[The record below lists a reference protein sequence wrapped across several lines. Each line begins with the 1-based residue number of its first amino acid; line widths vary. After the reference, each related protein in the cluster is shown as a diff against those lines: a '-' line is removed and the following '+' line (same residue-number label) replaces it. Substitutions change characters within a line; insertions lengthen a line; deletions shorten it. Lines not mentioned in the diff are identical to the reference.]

1 MALSI
6 EQIESLLTHQ
16 GAAQYGREA
25 VSQLEHA
32 LQCAHLAECA
42 GEAAETVAAA
52 LLHDLG
58 HLLMADA
65 PDGREG
71 DDLHQFMVLPFLRP
85 LFGDAVLEPV
95 RLHVDAKR
103 YLCLTEPGYFEG
115 LSPASVRS
123 LELQGGVFNAAEA
136 ADFASRPHAGAAIRL
151 RRYDD
156 RAKVPGYPVPP
167 LSRFMAVLERVS
179 AATSLS
185 RS

>member
-1 MALSI
+1 MALTL
-6 EQIESLLTHQ
+6 EQIEGLLTHR

-42 GEAAETVAAA
+42 GEGAETVAAA

-103 YLCLTEPGYFEG
+103 YLCQTEPDYLAG

-123 LELQGGVFNAAEA
+123 LALQGGVFTAEEA
-136 ADFASRPHAGAAIRL
+136 ADFLALPHADVAVRV
-151 RRYDD
+151 RRFDD
-156 RAKVPGYPVPP
+156 LAKVPAERTPP
-167 LSRFMAVLERVS
+167 LAHFMAVLERVS
-179 AATSLS
+179 VVKPLPGA
-185 RS
+185 